1 MQIIP
6 IDNLLDNDYFDL
18 DRSKEELSPA
28 ERTAIEETKAGLSFR
43 FTAEDEVP
51 IESFLRYFL
60 TELLAAERP
69 IFLFFS
75 EPFPAPRSR
84 LRTHQHLFYGETA
97 EIGADHYFTHERELP
112 EGQSL
117 QIGVIRLSA
126 ENLEYALE
134 RLFFGEFVFGL
145 IEAAE
150 RETPLSPAQ
159 LLTLFDRCVAIEEK
173 RRLNPLRLA
182 LQLPREEDVAFRL
195 ALYGNDDQVLELL
208 MDRAARADFVELGER
223 FRVEGC

>member
-28 ERTAIEETKAGLSFR
+28 EREIIRETKAGLSFL
-43 FTAEDEVP
+43 FEDQSEIA

-60 TELLAAERP
+60 TELLAGERS
-69 IFLFFS
+69 IHLFFA

-84 LRTHQHLFYGETA
+84 LRAHQHLFYGETA
-97 EIGADHYFTHERELP
+97 EIGADHYFTYERELP
-112 EGQSL
+112 QGQSL
-117 QIGVIRLSA
+117 QVGVIRLSA
-126 ENLEYALE
+126 ENLEYALD

-159 LLTLFDRCVAIEEK
+159 LFALFARCVAIEDK

-182 LQLPREEDVAFRL
+182 LQLPREEDVAFCL
-195 ALYGNDDQVLELL
+195 GLHGNDDQVLELV
-208 MDRAARADFVELGER
+208 MGRAARADFVELGS
-223 FRVEGC
+223 VLD